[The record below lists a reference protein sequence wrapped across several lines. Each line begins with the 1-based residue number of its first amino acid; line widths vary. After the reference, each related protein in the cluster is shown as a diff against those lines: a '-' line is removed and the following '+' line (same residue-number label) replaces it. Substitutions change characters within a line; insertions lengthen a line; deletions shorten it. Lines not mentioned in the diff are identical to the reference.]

1 MQPTLKGK
9 DVFELY
15 DTYGFPSDITAE
27 LAAGRGVAVE
37 QEGFEAAMKVGAPAE
52 PPRAGHAAPF
62 WLSGAAAAGLLL
74 QASCWRPVTC
84 IRTLHQVPVGQID
97 FQHTARWAT
106 HLHGAVAAT
115 HGLYSTLWV

>member
-37 QEGFEAAMKVGAPAE
+37 QESFEAAMKV
-52 PPRAGHAAPF
+52 AA
-62 WLSGAAAAGLLL
+62 L
-74 QASCWRPVTC
+74 
-84 IRTLHQVPVGQID
+84 
-97 FQHTARWAT
+97 
-106 HLHGAVAAT
+106 
-115 HGLYSTLWV
+115 